1 MPLDSIVR
9 VGIVSPHQG
18 NITLK
23 RLKILHMLFLHP
35 SIHSLSNS
43 GSLEPVPAVMG
54 QQSVAGHH
62 PKQSISNVI
71 CFTLTFS
78 LP

>member
-1 MPLDSIVR
+1 MPLDSIVF
-9 VGIVSPHQG
+9 PQQG
-18 NITLK
+18 NVTLK
-23 RLKILHMLFLHP
+23 RLKILHMFFLHP
-35 SIHSLSNS
+35 SIHLHLSNS

-54 QQSVAGHH
+54 QQSVTGDH

-78 LP
+78 LA